1 MTVNLTDL
9 ERGEWEVLLALLA
22 HLAEADEHIDPAEVL
37 ELHGIADELG
47 VDDVMNQL
55 MRARGAVRTREDL
68 LAAAATVTRVEARE
82 LMRTLLFDL
91 AQADGDR
98 SDAERDLLDDVTRV
112 WARGTAAS

>member
-1 MTVNLTDL
+1 MNVHELDPA
-9 ERGEWEVLLALLA
+9 EWKVLLALLA
-22 HLAEADEHIDPAEVL
+22 HLAEADERIDPAEVL
-37 ELHGIADELG
+37 ELHGLADEFG
-47 VDDVMNQL
+47 ERDVMGELQ
-55 MRARGAVRTREDL
+55 RARAATRTRDDL
-68 LAAAATVTRVEARE
+68 LALASTVQRDEARE

>member
-1 MTVNLTDL
+1 VTVNLTDL

-47 VDDVMNQL
+47 VDDGMNQL

-91 AQADGDR
+91 AQSDGER
-98 SDAERDLLDDVTRV
+98 SGEERALLEDIAQV
-112 WARGTAAS
+112 WASETPR